1 MSFRQ
6 FIQRANP
13 KFKFYQHIEKLIAVL
28 QRVADGEL
36 SRLMVFMPPRHG
48 KSETIS
54 RLFSAYYLYRHPERW
69 VGINSYGAE
78 LAYTLS
84 RNARENYQLGGGHL
98 SNDAY
103 AVKHWETGQGGGMW
117 AAGVGGAITGRG
129 FHCGIIDDPLK
140 NAEEAGSETIR
151 EKQKDWYRSTFSTR
165 EEPGGAV
172 IVVLTRWHDDDLA
185 GWLLGHEGGEDNEPE
200 RWHIV
205 DMPGIAEELP
215 QFPATCTVEP
225 DEREEGEALC
235 PERYP
240 LAKLRKIR
248 RRIGEYFFSA
258 LYQQRPQPLEGDMFK
273 RSNFKIVGACP
284 NTNWRIRYW
293 DKAASTSKSAK
304 YSAGVRLSITPDGRV
319 YVEHVVRGQWE
330 TRDRRNVMLQ
340 TAQLDRTSF
349 SASEPVIFIEQEP
362 GSSGLDSVT
371 DEIRLL
377 QGFAAFADRPS
388 GDKDTRMLPVS
399 AQAQI
404 GNLYLVAGDWNED
417 FITEL
422 CAIPNGRYRDQADAT
437 SGAFNRLVEI
447 INAQPTGTIVY
458 DEAVSISPY

>member
-1 MSFRQ
+1 MTFRQ
-6 FIQRANP
+6 FIAKVNA
-13 KFKFYQHIEKLIAVL
+13 KFKFYVHVEKLIAVL
-28 QRVADGEL
+28 QRVADGEI

-54 RLFSAYYLYRHPERW
+54 RLFAAYCLYRYPERW
-69 VGINSYGAE
+69 VAITSYAAE
-78 LAYTLS
+78 LAFTLS
-84 RNARENYQLGGGHL
+84 RNARDNYENGGGTIG
-98 SNDAY
+98 DTF
-103 AVKHWETGQGGGMW
+103 AVKHWETGQGGGLW
-117 AAGVGGAITGRG
+117 ATGVGGPATGKG
-129 FHCGIIDDPLK
+129 FHFGIIDDPLK
-140 NAEEAGSETIR
+140 NSEEAGSETIR

-172 IVVLTRWHDDDLA
+172 IIVLTRWHEDDLA
-185 GWLLGHEGGEDNEPE
+185 GWLLNSEGGDDDEPE

-205 DMPGIAEELP
+205 SMPAIAEESP
-215 QFPATCTVEP
+215 KFPATCTVEP
-225 DEREEGEALC
+225 DERNDGEPLC

-240 LAKLRKIR
+240 LEKLRKIS
-248 RRIGEYFFSA
+248 RRIGAYFWAA
-258 LYQQRPQPLEGDMFK
+258 LYQQRPQPLDGDLFR
-273 RSNFKIVGACP
+273 RSNFKVVPTCP

-304 YSAGVRLSITPDGRV
+304 YSAGVRLSISQDGGV
-319 YVEHVVRGQWE
+319 YVEHVVRGQWA
-330 TRDRRNVMLQ
+330 TKDRRQIMLQ
-340 TAQLDRTSF
+340 VAQLDRQSF
-349 SASEPVIFIEQEP
+349 QGETVIFIEQEP

-371 DEIRLL
+371 DEIRML

-404 GNLYLVAGDWNED
+404 GNLHLVAGDWNED
-417 FITEL
+417 FIDEL

-447 INAQPTGTIVY
+447 INAQPEGTYVH
-458 DEAVSISPY
+458 DELVSISPY